1 MQKPKSALLLIAGS
15 LLTLF
20 SVAASADWGMNLR
33 PGVTPVTQEVFELH
47 TYVLYWVYA
56 IGAVVTGVILWSVV
70 FHRKSRGAEAA
81 TWHEHLGVE
90 IAWTIVPFIIL
101 GLLAV
106 PATKTLLKMEDTTT
120 DVDVTIKATG
130 YQWMWS
136 YEYMGSKEFDDEGIN
151 FYSKISTYDNE
162 VRQLD
167 SGLDPVEL
175 NLENYL
181 YDVDK
186 VVYVP
191 VGKKVRILTTAVD
204 VIHSWWVPDLA
215 GKKDAIPGF
224 INELWFKAEETG
236 TFRGSCAELCGK
248 DHAFMPIVV
257 KVVTAEEYKA
267 WVAEQKGT
275 SSSAAA
281 VSDNNAVAL
290 AQ

>member
-1 MQKPKSALLLIAGS
+1 MQKPKSALLLMAGS

-20 SVAASADWGMNLR
+20 SVAASAEWGMNLR
-33 PGVTPVTQEVFELH
+33 PGVTPVTKEIFELH
-47 TYVLYWVYA
+47 TFVLWIVTVIA
-56 IGAVVTGVILWSVV
+56 VIVIGGILWSVI
-70 FHRKSRGAEAA
+70 FHRKSRGAVAA

-90 IAWTIVPFIIL
+90 LAWTIIPFIIL
-101 GLLAV
+101 AVMAV
-106 PATKTLLKMEDTTT
+106 PATFTLLKMEDTTN

-257 KVVTAEEYKA
+257 KVVTVEEYKA

-275 SSSAAA
+275 SAAA

>member
-20 SVAASADWGMNLR
+20 SAAASAEWGMNLR
-33 PGVTPVTQEVFELH
+33 PGVTPVTQEVFDLH
-47 TYVLYWVYA
+47 MYVLYFVYA
-56 IGAVVTGVILWSVV
+56 IGAAVTGVILWSVV

-90 IAWTIVPFIIL
+90 IVWTIVPFIIL
-101 GLLAV
+101 GFLAV
-106 PATKTLLKMEDTTT
+106 PATKTLLKMEDTTS

-136 YEYMGSKEFDDEGIN
+136 YEYMGSKDFDDEGIN
-151 FYSKISTYDNE
+151 FYSKISDQDNE

-167 SGLDPVEL
+167 SGMDPVEL

-191 VGKKVRILTTAVD
+191 VNKKVRILTTAVD

-224 INELWFKAEETG
+224 INELWFKAEKTG

-267 WVAEQKGT
+267 WVAEQKG

>member
-70 FHRKSRGAEAA
+70 FHRKSRGAESA

-90 IAWTIVPFIIL
+90 IVWTIVPFIIL

-136 YEYMGSKEFDDEGIN
+136 YEYMGSKDFDDEGIN
-151 FYSKISTYDNE
+151 FYSKISTEDNE
-162 VRQLD
+162 VRQLG
-167 SGLDPVEL
+167 SGMDPVEL

-191 VGKKVRILTTAVD
+191 VGKKVRVLMTAVD

-248 DHAFMPIVV
+248 DPACLPIVV

-275 SSSAAA
+275 SSAAA

>member
-20 SVAASADWGMNLR
+20 SVAASAEWGMNLR
-33 PGVTPVTQEVFELH
+33 PGVTPVTQEVFDLH
-47 TYVLYWVYA
+47 MYVLYFVYA
-56 IGAVVTGVILWSVV
+56 IGAAVTGVILWSVV

-90 IAWTIVPFIIL
+90 IVWTIVPFIIL
-101 GLLAV
+101 GFLAV
-106 PATKTLLKMEDTTT
+106 PATKTLLKMEDTTS

-136 YEYMGSKEFDDEGIN
+136 YEYMGSKDFDDEGIN
-151 FYSKISTYDNE
+151 FYSKISDQDNE

-167 SGLDPVEL
+167 SGMDPVEL

-191 VGKKVRILTTAVD
+191 VNKKVRILTTAVD

-224 INELWFKAEETG
+224 INELWFKAEKTG

-267 WVAEQKGT
+267 WVAEQKG

>member
-1 MQKPKSALLLIAGS
+1 MQKLKNALLFMAGS

-20 SVAASADWGMNLR
+20 SMGASAEWGMNLR
-33 PGVTPVTQEVFELH
+33 PGITPVTKEIFELH
-47 TYVLYWVYA
+47 TFVLWICTV
-56 IGAVVTGVILWSVV
+56 IAVIVVGGILWSVV
-70 FHRKSRGAEAA
+70 FHRKSRGAVAA

-90 IAWTIVPFIIL
+90 LAWTIIPFFIL
-101 GLLAV
+101 AAMAI
-106 PATKTLLKMEDTTT
+106 PATFTLLKMEDTTS

-136 YEYMGSKEFDDEGIN
+136 YEYMGSKDYDDEGIN
-151 FYSKISTYDNE
+151 FYSKIDAGDNE
-162 VRQLD
+162 VRQLG
-167 SGLDPVEL
+167 SGMDPVEL
-175 NLENYL
+175 NLEHYL
-181 YDVDK
+181 YKVDK

-191 VGKKVRILTTAVD
+191 VNKKVRILTTAVD

-257 KVVTAEEYKA
+257 KVVTDEEYKA
-267 WVAEQKGT
+267 WVAEQKG
-275 SSSAAA
+275 SSVAA
-281 VSDNNAVAL
+281 VSDNNAVAT